1 VKPAAFDY
9 YRPDTVAEALDLL
22 AELGEDARVIAGGQ
36 SLMALLNLRLAAPK
50 ALIDI
55 ARLEALDYCREAGG
69 HLEVGAAFTQARLL
83 AHPGLADAVP
93 LLALALPHVGHF
105 QTRNRGT
112 VCGSLAHGDPSSE
125 LPLCL
130 AALEGEVVLRSRR
143 GERVLKAAEFQ
154 TGLLAT
160 AREPDELVVAARY
173 PLKRPGAGYAF
184 GEVARRHG
192 DFAIVSLAAVA
203 RGGTLRLGVG
213 GVADRPAAREWTIAP
228 GDAPSDQLGDAL
240 NAFAWELGGED
251 DIHASARYRRD
262 LVRKLG
268 RKVLEEAAACA
279 S

>member
-1 VKPAAFDY
+1 MKPVSFDY

-36 SLMALLNLRLAAPK
+36 SLMALLNLRLAEPR

-55 ARLEALDYCREAGG
+55 AHLSELSYCRDTDTHMEI
-69 HLEVGAAFTQARLL
+69 GAAVTQAQLL
-83 AHPGLADAVP
+83 AQPGLAEAVP
-93 LLALALPHVGHF
+93 LLAQALPHVGHF

-130 AALEGEVVLRSRR
+130 ATLEGEVVLRSKR
-143 GERVLKAAEFQ
+143 GERVLKAADFQ
-154 TGLLAT
+154 VGLLAT

-173 PLKRPGAGYAF
+173 PLKRSGAGYAF
-184 GEVARRHG
+184 AEVARRHG

-203 RGGTLRLGVG
+203 ENGTLRLGVG
-213 GVADRPAAREWTIAP
+213 GVADRPMARQWQIAP
-228 GDAPSDQLGDAL
+228 GDSDDAL
-240 NAFAWELGGED
+240 NEFAWALGGGD
-251 DIHASARYRRD
+251 DIHATARYRRD
-262 LVRKLG
+262 IVRKLG

>member
-1 VKPAAFDY
+1 MKPASFDY
-9 YRPDTVAEALDLL
+9 FRPDTAAEALALL
-22 AELGEDARVIAGGQ
+22 AEHGEEARVIAGGQ
-36 SLMALLNLRLAAPK
+36 SLMALLNLRLAAPR
-50 ALIDI
+50 ALVDI
-55 ARLEALDYCREAGG
+55 ARLDDLDYCRQSGG
-69 HLEVGAAFTQARLL
+69 FLEVGAACTQARLL
-83 AHPGLADAVP
+83 EHRDLAQLVP
-93 LLALALPHVGHF
+93 LLAQALPHVGHF

-130 AALEGEVVLRSRR
+130 ATLEGEVVLRSVR

-184 GEVARRHG
+184 AEVARRHG

-203 RGGTLRLGVG
+203 HDGMLRLGVG
-213 GVADRPAAREWTIAP
+213 GVADRPTAREWRIVP
-228 GDAPSDQLGDAL
+228 DDSEDVL
-240 NAFAWELGGED
+240 NAFAWELGGGD

-262 LVRKLG
+262 IVRKLG

>member
-1 VKPAAFDY
+1 MKPVNFDY
-9 YRPDTVAEALDLL
+9 YRPDTVEEALALL
-22 AELGEDARVIAGGQ
+22 AEHGEEARVIAGGQ
-36 SLMALLNLRLAAPK
+36 SLMALLNLRLAEPR

-55 ARLEALDYCREAGG
+55 AHLAELSYCRDTDDTMEI
-69 HLEVGAAFTQARLL
+69 GAAVTQAQLL
-83 AHPGLADAVP
+83 AQPGLAEAVP
-93 LLALALPHVGHF
+93 LLAQALPHVGHF

-130 AALEGEVVLRSRR
+130 ATLEGEVVLRSKH
-143 GERVLKAAEFQ
+143 GERVVKASQFQ
-154 TGLLAT
+154 IGLLVT

-184 GEVARRHG
+184 AEVARRHG

-203 RGGTLRLGVG
+203 ENGTLRLGVG
-213 GVADRPAAREWTIAP
+213 GVADRPVARQWDITP
-228 GDAPSDQLGDAL
+228 DQTDDAL
-240 NAFAWELGGED
+240 NEFAWALGGED
-251 DIHASARYRRD
+251 DIHATARYRRD
-262 LVRKLG
+262 IVRKLG

>member
-1 VKPAAFDY
+1 MKPANFDY
-9 YRPDTVAEALDLL
+9 FRPASVDETVALL
-22 AELGEDARVIAGGQ
+22 AEHGDDARVIAGGQ
-36 SLMALLNLRLAAPK
+36 SLMALLNLRLAAPR

-55 ARLEALDYCREAGG
+55 AHLAELSYCRESDDYM
-69 HLEVGAAFTQARLL
+69 EVGAAVTQAQLL
-83 AHPGLADAVP
+83 NQPGLGQAVP
-93 LLALALPHVGHF
+93 LLAQALPHVGHF

-130 AALEGEVVLRSRR
+130 ATLEGGVVLRSAR

-160 AREPDELVVAARY
+160 AREPDELVIAARY
-173 PLKRPGAGYAF
+173 PLRRLGAGYAF
-184 GEVARRHG
+184 AEVARRHG

-203 RGGTLRLGVG
+203 HNGTLRLGVG
-213 GVADRPAAREWTIAP
+213 GVADRPVAHEWRLTP
-228 GDAPSDQLGDAL
+228 DQSDDAL
-240 NAFAWELGGED
+240 NEFAWALGGED